1 MGINTTTSP
10 FVINALSSIRV
21 ATVQSPLGVTSC
33 PGGAERYDTPLV
45 EVIYTMSS
53 GFSSMANL
61 FIVGGIAVL
70 NQNEQAL
77 LEALESML
85 KQDDEL
91 GLAHHKAD
99 EALETERGFEYL
111 HNNIDDSFT
120 VKAADLKHADS
131 VIKAFHSVHSYKYID
146 DASFMPAFMKELT
159 AMAVPADEQA
169 KAEKMVMDVLDDL
182 EKGDAFAEK
191 DAGFNPDMDEIK
203 DISQPEG
210 VDGEFEIIDKDGY
223 MDANIEWD
231 KEDFRMGRT
240 PAKPE
245 SNE

>member
-1 MGINTTTSP
+1 MIN
-10 FVINALSSIRV
+10 VLSSIML
-21 ATVQSPLGVTSC
+21 ATVHKPFGVTSW
-33 PGGAERYDTPLV
+33 PGGAERYETFLV

-61 FIVGGIAVL
+61 FIVGGITVL
-70 NQNEQAL
+70 NQNELTL

-91 GLAHHKAD
+91 GLAHHKD
-99 EALETERGFEYL
+99 DGALEVERGFEYL

-131 VIKAFHSVHSYKYID
+131 VIKAFHSIHSYKYID
-146 DASFMPAFMKELT
+146 DASFMPAFVKELT

-169 KAEKMVMDVLDDL
+169 KAEKMVINILDDL
-182 EKGDAFAEK
+182 ETGDGFAEK
-191 DAGFNPDMDEIK
+191 DAGFNPDMDEIR

-210 VDGEFEIIDKDGY
+210 VDDEFEIIDKDGY
-223 MDANIEWD
+223 MDANLEWD

-240 PAKPE
+240 PEKPE